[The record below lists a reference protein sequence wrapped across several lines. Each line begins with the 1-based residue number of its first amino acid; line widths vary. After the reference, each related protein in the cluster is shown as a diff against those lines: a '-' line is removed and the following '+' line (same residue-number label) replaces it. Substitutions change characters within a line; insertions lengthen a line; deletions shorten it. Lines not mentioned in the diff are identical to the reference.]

1 MGLATFKGGVHPF
14 EGKELS
20 MDKPVTQLKPTSGEM
35 VYPLSQHIGAPAKPL
50 VKVGDEVLVG
60 QKIADAGGFISAV
73 VNCSVSGKVKKIEP
87 RIMVNGS
94 KVMSIIVENDG
105 EYRAVE
111 GLGEDRDP
119 ASLSKA
125 EIREID
131 QAANRLPGSE
141 DVHIFHGRDV
151 FSFTA
156 ARLASG
162 AISFS
167 EVGPSYPVS
176 EVVRLALTNVK
187 PLLSFGWAEG
197 GVYNFDLPYGSAR
210 INIRNRDFQQLA
222 GFSYGDLFH
231 VTVHDGSSLV
241 YEGDGRYGRTF
252 GEVED
257 RDSFL
262 VGDIQHGAA
271 QMLRFNTRGNFIRE
285 HAPEVE
291 RDQSLAVNFRFR
303 FERAS

>member
-1 MGLATFKGGVHPF
+1 M
-14 EGKELS
+14 
-20 MDKPVTQLKPTSGEM
+20 KPTVVFMTDFGSGGGAVLAGVVKSVDPELG
-35 VYPLSQHIGAPAKPL
+35 VYDFDH
-50 VKVGDEVLVG
+50 
-60 QKIADAGGFISAV
+60 
-73 VNCSVSGKVKKIEP
+73 NIEP
-87 RIMVNGS
+87 YNIRQAAYQLSTVVPFWPAGTVFVSVVDPGVGTDRRGCIARLENGS
-94 KVMSIIVENDG
+94 YVVTPDNGTLTMVAGDI
-105 EYRAVE
+105 
-111 GLGEDRDP
+111 
-119 ASLSKA
+119 A

-252 GEVED
+252 GDVED
-257 RDSFL
+257 REAQL
-262 VGDIQHGAA
+262 VGDIQLGAS

>member
-1 MGLATFKGGVHPF
+1 M
-14 EGKELS
+14 
-20 MDKPVTQLKPTSGEM
+20 KPTVVFMTDFGSGGGAVLAGVVKSVDPELGVYDFDHNIEPYNIRQAAYQLSTVVPFWPAGTVFVSVVDPGVGTDRRGCIARLENGSYVVTPDNGTLTM
-35 VYPLSQHIGAPAKPL
+35 V
-50 VKVGDEVLVG
+50 VGD
-60 QKIADAGGFISAV
+60 
-73 VNCSVSGKVKKIEP
+73 
-87 RIMVNGS
+87 
-94 KVMSIIVENDG
+94 IV
-105 EYRAVE
+105 
-111 GLGEDRDP
+111 
-119 ASLSKA
+119 

-131 QAANRLPGSE
+131 QSVNRLPGSE

-231 VTVHDGSSLV
+231 VTVHDGSRFV

-252 GEVED
+252 GDVED
-257 RDSFL
+257 REAQL
-262 VGDIQHGAA
+262 VGDIQLGAS

>member
-1 MGLATFKGGVHPF
+1 M
-14 EGKELS
+14 
-20 MDKPVTQLKPTSGEM
+20 KPTVVFMTDFGSGGGAVLAGVVKSVDPELG
-35 VYPLSQHIGAPAKPL
+35 VYDFDH
-50 VKVGDEVLVG
+50 
-60 QKIADAGGFISAV
+60 
-73 VNCSVSGKVKKIEP
+73 NIEP
-87 RIMVNGS
+87 YNIRQAAYQLSTVVPFWPAGTVFVSVVDPGVGTDRRGCIARLENGS
-94 KVMSIIVENDG
+94 YVVTPDNGTLTMVAGDIV
-105 EYRAVE
+105 
-111 GLGEDRDP
+111 
-119 ASLSKA
+119 

-131 QAANRLPGSE
+131 QSANRLPGSE

-162 AISFS
+162 AIPFS
-167 EVGPSYPVS
+167 EVGPAYPVS

-231 VTVHDGSSLV
+231 VTVHDGDRLV
-241 YEGDGRYGRTF
+241 YEGEGRYGRTF
-252 GEVED
+252 GDVED
-257 RDSFL
+257 REAQL
-262 VGDIQHGAA
+262 VGDIQLGAS

-291 RDQSLAVNFRFR
+291 RDQSLAVDFRFR

>member
-1 MGLATFKGGVHPF
+1 M
-14 EGKELS
+14 
-20 MDKPVTQLKPTSGEM
+20 KPTVVFMTDFGSGGGAVLAGVVKSVAPELG
-35 VYPLSQHIGAPAKPL
+35 VYDFDH
-50 VKVGDEVLVG
+50 
-60 QKIADAGGFISAV
+60 
-73 VNCSVSGKVKKIEP
+73 NIEP
-87 RIMVNGS
+87 YNIRQAAYQLSTVVPFWPAGTVFVSVVDPGVGTDRRGCIARLANGS
-94 KVMSIIVENDG
+94 YVVTPDNGTLTMVAGDIV
-105 EYRAVE
+105 
-111 GLGEDRDP
+111 
-119 ASLSKA
+119 

-131 QAANRLPGSE
+131 QSANRLRGSE

-231 VTVHDGSSLV
+231 VTVHDGSRLV
-241 YEGDGRYGRTF
+241 YEGEGRYGRTF
-252 GEVED
+252 GDVED
-257 RDSFL
+257 REAQL
-262 VGDIQHGAA
+262 VGDIQLGAS

-291 RDQSLAVNFRFR
+291 RDQSLAVDFRFR

>member
-1 MGLATFKGGVHPF
+1 M
-14 EGKELS
+14 
-20 MDKPVTQLKPTSGEM
+20 KPTVVFMTDFGSGGGAVLAGVVKSVDPELG
-35 VYPLSQHIGAPAKPL
+35 VYDFDH
-50 VKVGDEVLVG
+50 
-60 QKIADAGGFISAV
+60 
-73 VNCSVSGKVKKIEP
+73 NIEP
-87 RIMVNGS
+87 YNIRQAAYQLSTVVPFWPAGTVFVSVVDPGVGTDRRGCIARLENGS
-94 KVMSIIVENDG
+94 YVVTPDNGTLTMVAGDI
-105 EYRAVE
+105 
-111 GLGEDRDP
+111 
-119 ASLSKA
+119 A

-252 GEVED
+252 GDVED
-257 RDSFL
+257 REAQL
-262 VGDIQHGAA
+262 VGDIQLGAS

-291 RDQSLAVNFRFR
+291 RDQSLAVDFRFR

>member
-1 MGLATFKGGVHPF
+1 M
-14 EGKELS
+14 
-20 MDKPVTQLKPTSGEM
+20 KPTVVFMTDFGSGGGAVLAGVVKSVDPELG
-35 VYPLSQHIGAPAKPL
+35 VYDFDH
-50 VKVGDEVLVG
+50 
-60 QKIADAGGFISAV
+60 
-73 VNCSVSGKVKKIEP
+73 NIEP
-87 RIMVNGS
+87 YNIRQAAYQLSTVVPFWPAGTVFVSVVDPGVGTDRRGCIARLENGS
-94 KVMSIIVENDG
+94 YVVTPDNGTLTMVAGDIV
-105 EYRAVE
+105 
-111 GLGEDRDP
+111 
-119 ASLSKA
+119 

-131 QAANRLPGSE
+131 QSAHRLPGSE

-162 AISFS
+162 AIAFT
-167 EVGPSYPVS
+167 EVGPAYPVS

-231 VTVHDGSSLV
+231 VTVHDGDRLV
-241 YEGDGRYGRTF
+241 FEGEGRYGRTF
-252 GEVED
+252 GDVED
-257 RDSFL
+257 REAQL
-262 VGDIQHGAA
+262 VGDIQLGAS

>member
-1 MGLATFKGGVHPF
+1 M
-14 EGKELS
+14 
-20 MDKPVTQLKPTSGEM
+20 KPTVVFMTDFGSGGGAVLAGVVKSVDPELG
-35 VYPLSQHIGAPAKPL
+35 VYDFDH
-50 VKVGDEVLVG
+50 
-60 QKIADAGGFISAV
+60 
-73 VNCSVSGKVKKIEP
+73 NIEP
-87 RIMVNGS
+87 YNIRQAAYQLSTVVPFWPAGTVFVSVVDPGVGTDRRGCIARLENGS
-94 KVMSIIVENDG
+94 YVVTPDNGTLTMVAGDI
-105 EYRAVE
+105 
-111 GLGEDRDP
+111 
-119 ASLSKA
+119 A

-131 QAANRLPGSE
+131 QSANRLPGSE

-252 GEVED
+252 GDVED
-257 RDSFL
+257 REAQL
-262 VGDIQHGAA
+262 VGDIQLGAS

>member
-1 MGLATFKGGVHPF
+1 M
-14 EGKELS
+14 
-20 MDKPVTQLKPTSGEM
+20 KPTVVFMTDFGSGGGAVLAGVVKSVDPELG
-35 VYPLSQHIGAPAKPL
+35 VYDFDH
-50 VKVGDEVLVG
+50 
-60 QKIADAGGFISAV
+60 
-73 VNCSVSGKVKKIEP
+73 NIEP
-87 RIMVNGS
+87 YNIRQAAYQLSTVVPFWPTGTVFVSVVDPGVGTDRRCCIARLENGS
-94 KVMSIIVENDG
+94 YVVTPDNGTLTMVAGDI
-105 EYRAVE
+105 
-111 GLGEDRDP
+111 
-119 ASLSKA
+119 A

-252 GEVED
+252 GDVED
-257 RDSFL
+257 REAQL
-262 VGDIQHGAA
+262 VGDIQLGAS

>member
-1 MGLATFKGGVHPF
+1 M
-14 EGKELS
+14 
-20 MDKPVTQLKPTSGEM
+20 
-35 VYPLSQHIGAPAKPL
+35 
-50 VKVGDEVLVG
+50 
-60 QKIADAGGFISAV
+60 
-73 VNCSVSGKVKKIEP
+73 
-87 RIMVNGS
+87 
-94 KVMSIIVENDG
+94 
-105 EYRAVE
+105 
-111 GLGEDRDP
+111 
-119 ASLSKA
+119 
-125 EIREID
+125 
-131 QAANRLPGSE
+131 
-141 DVHIFHGRDV
+141 
-151 FSFTA
+151 
-156 ARLASG
+156 
-162 AISFS
+162 
-167 EVGPSYPVS
+167 S

-231 VTVHDGSSLV
+231 VTVHDGSRLV

-252 GEVED
+252 GDVED
-257 RDSFL
+257 CEAQL
-262 VGDIQHGAA
+262 VGDIQLGAS

>member
-1 MGLATFKGGVHPF
+1 M
-14 EGKELS
+14 
-20 MDKPVTQLKPTSGEM
+20 KPTVVFMTDFGSGGGAVLAGVVKSVDPELG
-35 VYPLSQHIGAPAKPL
+35 VYDFDH
-50 VKVGDEVLVG
+50 
-60 QKIADAGGFISAV
+60 
-73 VNCSVSGKVKKIEP
+73 NIEP
-87 RIMVNGS
+87 YNIRQAAYQLSTVVPFWPAGTVFVSVVAASVETDRRGCIARLANGS
-94 KVMSIIVENDG
+94 YVVTPDNGTLTMVAGDIV
-105 EYRAVE
+105 
-111 GLGEDRDP
+111 
-119 ASLSKA
+119 

-131 QAANRLPGSE
+131 QCANRLPGSE

-151 FSFTA
+151 FSFSA

-231 VTVHDGSSLV
+231 VTVHDGSRLV
-241 YEGDGRYGRTF
+241 YEGEGRYGRTF
-252 GEVED
+252 GDVED
-257 RDSFL
+257 REAQL
-262 VGDIQHGAA
+262 VGDIQLGAS

-291 RDQSLAVNFRFR
+291 RDQSLAVDFRFR